1 MIAKT
6 FKGLEDVLAQE
17 LTALGAAD
25 VQTDRRVVTFYGDKE
40 LLYKA
45 NLHLRTASRILKP
58 ICSFRADD
66 TDNIYEHI
74 KQIDWSLY
82 LNVNQSFV
90 IDSTV
95 YSETFN
101 HSQFITYR
109 VKDAIVDWFN
119 EHEGKRPRISV
130 SNPDTYLNM
139 HISHDTCT
147 LSLDSSGESLHK
159 RGWRAEQTEAP
170 INEALAAGMLMLAGW
185 DGQCDLVDPFCGSGT
200 LLIEAALIA
209 LGIPPGIY
217 RKNFAFEKWQDFDQQ
232 LFEQLYNDDSCEREF
247 THHIYGSDKALKA
260 VRIAERNIK
269 SANLQKY
276 ITVEV
281 SDIKDLKPKTQ
292 NCLIVSN
299 PPYGERLD
307 IKNIMELYANIGEA
321 FKHRFTG
328 STAWIISSDER
339 YMKNMGLKPSQRIP
353 LLNGALDCWFNK
365 YELFQGKHN
374 DFVRKNNDRKDNDRH
389 RHFNRSER
397 NDRNS
402 KFEHKEHRG
411 HSDRSGHG
419 ERSKFNEHGER
430 KHYHERT
437 NRRFE
442 HRDKQDN

>member
-6 FKGLEDVLAQE
+6 FKGLEDILAQE
-17 LTALGAAD
+17 LTNLGAEN
-25 VQTDRRVVTFYGDKE
+25 VQTDRRVVTFTGDKT

-58 ICSFRADD
+58 ICTFRADD
-66 TDNIYEHI
+66 TDDLYEKI
-74 KQIDWSLY
+74 KQVKWNNYFS
-82 LNVNQSFV
+82 VNQTFA

-101 HSQFITYR
+101 HSQYITYR

-130 SNPDTYLNM
+130 SNPDIYLNM

-170 INEALAAGMLMLAGW
+170 INEALAAGMLLLAGW

-200 LLIEAALIA
+200 ILIEAALIA

-217 RKNFAFEKWQDFDQQ
+217 RKSFAFEKWPDFDQE
-232 LFEQLYNDDSCEREF
+232 LFEDLYNDDTCEREF

-260 VRIAERNIK
+260 IRIAEKNVK

-276 ITVEV
+276 ITIETA
-281 SDIKDLKPKTQ
+281 DIKDLQPKTQ

-307 IKNIMELYANIGEA
+307 TKNIMQLYANIGEA
-321 FKHRFTG
+321 LKHRFTG

-339 YMKNMGLKPSQRIP
+339 YLKNMGLRPTKRIP
-353 LLNGALDCWFNK
+353 LVNGALDCWFNK
-365 YELFQGKHN
+365 YELFQGKRN
-374 DFVRKNNDRKDNDRH
+374 DFVRQKSRDERRKPRDERRKSGYKNLKNTNAQSRRP
-389 RHFNRSER
+389 
-397 NDRNS
+397 
-402 KFEHKEHRG
+402 KEQ
-411 HSDRSGHG
+411 
-419 ERSKFNEHGER
+419 
-430 KHYHERT
+430 RT
-437 NRRFE
+437 
-442 HRDKQDN
+442 KS

>member
-6 FKGLEDVLAQE
+6 FKGLEEVLAHE
-17 LTALGAAD
+17 LIDLGAQD
-25 VQTDRRVVTFYGDKE
+25 VRTDRRVVYFSGDQE

-66 TDNIYEHI
+66 TDNLYEQV
-74 KQIDWSLY
+74 KKVNWQQY
-82 LNVNQSFV
+82 LLSSQSFA

-130 SNPDTYLNM
+130 SNPDIYLNM

-170 INEALAAGMLMLAGW
+170 INEALAAGMLLLAGW
-185 DGQCDLVDPFCGSGT
+185 DGQTNLVDPFCGSGT
-200 LLIEAALIA
+200 ILIEAALIA

-217 RKNFAFEKWQDFDQQ
+217 RKNFAFEKWQDFDRE
-232 LFEQLYNDDSCEREF
+232 LFERLYNDDSCERSF
-247 THHIYGSDKALKA
+247 DFHIYGSDKSPAA
-260 VRIAERNIK
+260 IRIANANIK
-269 SANLQKY
+269 SAGLQQH

-281 SDIKDLKPKTQ
+281 SDIKDLQPQ
-292 NCLIVSN
+292 VHNCLIVSN
-299 PPYGERLD
+299 PPYGERLNTS
-307 IKNIMELYANIGEA
+307 NIMQLYGNIGETL
-321 FKHRFTG
+321 KHRFTG
-328 STAWIISSDER
+328 STAWIISSDETYLKR
-339 YMKNMGLKPSQRIP
+339 MGLRPSQRIE

-365 YELFQGKHN
+365 YELFEGKRNEHLRQQHE
-374 DFVRKNNDRKDNDRH
+374 RKSDRPNKEHFQNKRKYNDRTDHKPMRH
-389 RHFNRSER
+389 
-397 NDRNS
+397 NS
-402 KFEHKEHRG
+402 GR
-411 HSDRSGHG
+411 
-419 ERSKFNEHGER
+419 
-430 KHYHERT
+430 RT
-437 NRRFE
+437 
-442 HRDKQDN
+442 RDTFFGKPKQ

>member
-58 ICSFRADD
+58 ICSFHADD

-130 SNPDTYLNM
+130 SNPDIYLNM

-217 RKNFAFEKWQDFDQQ
+217 RKNFAFEKWQDFDPQ

-260 VRIAERNIK
+260 VKIAERNIK

-281 SDIKDLKPKTQ
+281 SDIKDLQPKTQ

-365 YELFQGKHN
+365 YELFQGKRN
-374 DFVRKNNDRKDNDRH
+374 DFVRKNNDRKDNDRQ

>member
-1 MIAKT
+1 MQNSYQMIAKT

-17 LTALGAAD
+17 LVNLGAAD
-25 VQTDRRVVTFYGDKE
+25 VQTDRRVVSFTGDKA
-40 LLYKA
+40 LMYKA

-58 ICSFRADD
+58 ICTFRAGD
-66 TDNIYEHI
+66 TDDLYTKI
-74 KQIDWSLY
+74 KQVDWSRY
-82 LNVNQSFV
+82 MSVGQSFA

-130 SNPDTYLNM
+130 SNPDIYINI

-170 INEALAAGMLMLAGW
+170 INEALAAGMLLLAGW
-185 DGQCDLVDPFCGSGT
+185 NGQCDFVDPFCGSGT
-200 LLIEAALIA
+200 ILIEAALIA

-217 RKNFAFEKWQDFDQQ
+217 RNSFAFEKWSDFDRE
-232 LFEQLYNDDSCEREF
+232 LFEQLYNDDSTERDF
-247 THHIYGSDKALKA
+247 KFHLYGSDKAVKA

-276 ITVEV
+276 ISVETA
-281 SDIKDLKPKTQ
+281 DIKDLQPKAHD
-292 NCLIVSN
+292 CLIVTN

-307 IKNIMELYANIGEA
+307 IKNIMELYSNFGEA
-321 FKHRFTG
+321 LKHRFSG
-328 STAWIISSDER
+328 STAWVISSDER
-339 YMKNMGLKPSQRIP
+339 YLKNMGLKPSARVP

-365 YELFQGKHN
+365 YELFVGKRN
-374 DFVRKNNDRKDNDRH
+374 DYVTQHKSERRKQTIDTRKPKADNRSPKTNNRKRESDFRKSSNNKPRTDRH
-389 RHFNRSER
+389 ETTIRHHSGRR
-397 NDRNS
+397 Q
-402 KFEHKEHRG
+402 G
-411 HSDRSGHG
+411 H
-419 ERSKFNEHGER
+419 
-430 KHYHERT
+430 T
-437 NRRFE
+437 L
-442 HRDKQDN
+442 